1 MSFNEINGD
10 LKASNPITIMI
21 GLFRFDVMIQI
32 LEDFI
37 VCGGKNAIVVAG
49 NEKMLDVI
57 AAWFVAVLSCS
68 NQSKSI

>member
-37 VCGGKNAIVVAG
+37 VCGGKKAIVVAG
-49 NEKMLDVI
+49 RKCMVC
-57 AAWFVAVLSCS
+57 SCFLLFE
-68 NQSKSI
+68 SKKKYLKHY

>member
-37 VCGGKNAIVVAG
+37 VCGGKKAIVVAG
-49 NEKMLDVI
+49 RKCMVKYLILFDLQDKI
-57 AAWFVAVLSCS
+57 RFLKLLA
-68 NQSKSI
+68 